1 MQLATNPT
9 RGQAM
14 NQTESPETLSLQDN
28 DEGEVLGDDFPESR
42 LTRRQ
47 TQIQVRVQ
55 IRVQIRVHKHNKSIT
70 Q

>member
-1 MQLATNPT
+1 MQLVTNPT
-9 RGQAM
+9 RGQTT
-14 NQTESPETLSLQDN
+14 NQTESPETLSRQDN

-55 IRVQIRVHKHNKSIT
+55 IRVQIRVHKHNESIT